1 MSIVHSDMDLA
12 KSVYA
17 VSQARYGMGP
27 EQVSQPGHLPTEGDR
42 SPHSANEQRRSAI
55 PLRLTLVPRSQE
67 ALAMLADFGTLLIN
81 TDPVLSVARPIAP
94 SLGLG
99 AEPSPPVSQQVIP

>member
-1 MSIVHSDMDLA
+1 MNSYRYAPLSRTRFRRPATGWDRN
-12 KSVYA
+12 KSPSRA
-17 VSQARYGMGP
+17 IC
-27 EQVSQPGHLPTEGDR
+27 QPK
-42 SPHSANEQRRSAI
+42 ANEARTVQMSSADPPS

-99 AEPSPPVSQQVIP
+99 AEPSPPVSQQVIR